1 MLRMGMAG
9 VVGALLS
16 GCGGIAPSE
25 GGRPVPLGLVL
36 DQLKCEVAMA
46 LHEIDPEK
54 LNLTGWYID
63 GKLTAKIIVS
73 STLDASAGTPNLVPL
88 GGDASGGFSFTGG
101 VTRSSTSTAIL
112 DLFISSQAAGTQI
125 CDEIGNDPTKPSN
138 LGVYAWIKSLT
149 SARRGE
155 PRIAF
160 SNLSYTLE
168 FGVKRSGK
176 LGVDLVVIPLKLGA
190 SAAGSRDDVQTLLL
204 TMNPGK
210 AVQDAAKEV
219 VAISGKPTP
228 VSAGGGRVIVPF
240 SASDNDTTLE
250 KLPTQ

>member
-1 MLRMGMAG
+1 M
-9 VVGALLS
+9 
-16 GCGGIAPSE
+16 
-25 GGRPVPLGLVL
+25 
-36 DQLKCEVAMA
+36 
-46 LHEIDPEK
+46 
-54 LNLTGWYID
+54 
-63 GKLTAKIIVS
+63 
-73 STLDASAGTPNLVPL
+73 DASAGTPNLVPL
-88 GGDASGGFSFTGG
+88 GGDASGGFSLTGG

-112 DLFISSQAAGTQI
+112 DLFISSQAEGTQI
-125 CDEIGNDPTKPSN
+125 CDEIENDSTKPSN

-168 FGVKRSGK
+168 FGVKRSAK

-228 VSAGGGRVIVPF
+228 VSAGGRVIVPF

-250 KLPTQ
+250 KLPMQ